1 MLQELL
7 WKYVQ
12 AHPWLTA
19 SSFVFMAYA
28 PINNV
33 LLPHLYGKL
42 VGAIEKKHADMQYYF
57 VAIILVFVGV
67 HVLSMLYD
75 VHDSY
80 MNPAFQKFM
89 RTELTD
95 KVIDLHDENFEESA
109 TGDTISR
116 FVKIPEIVLEWFN
129 RLKEVLIPFGI
140 TVTLVASYFFRHDV
154 WLAVGLLTCVSL
166 VCLNLYLTPQACMK
180 ESLDMNNAYAHVYE
194 EFDELMRNMLSI
206 FSADKKDDELERMQ
220 ADEGVFAAAYRK
232 LTMCGIGRKL
242 VSFTVVISYCI
253 FFMYRCYTLLKAGRM
268 DTTAFVALFMMFTS
282 TLGSMWWFVGII
294 QRGLKETGMLK
305 STSDSLSPIK
315 TKATA
320 TQSSTPGAASH
331 SASPP
336 EGVGL
341 DNVTFM
347 YSTATTPT
355 LRNFSLQVRPGEHVV
370 ITGEN
375 GSGKSTI
382 LKLLLRLVRPTSG
395 DAYVNGQWYSQMTT
409 QEVRRNFGYVPQN
422 SVLFNRSVMDNI
434 RYGNE
439 EKVSEDEVAR
449 WVDSLGLT
457 PEFAHLEGGVRGS
470 AGKNGSNLSGGQR
483 QLVMALRL
491 LLRGPSVLVMDE
503 PTASLDAD
511 TKQLLMRMIDAMAD
525 KSTLIMVS
533 HDPYILNH
541 ISKHIKMLTR

>member
-7 WKYVQ
+7 WKYVKE
-12 AHPWLTA
+12 HPWLTA

-42 VGAIEKKHADMQYYF
+42 VGAIEKKHADMHYYF

-80 MNPAFQKFM
+80 MNPTFQKFM
-89 RTELTD
+89 RTQLTD

-129 RLKEVLIPFGI
+129 RFKEVLIPFGI
-140 TVTLVASYFFRHDV
+140 TITLVTTYFFKHDA
-154 WLAVGLLTCVSL
+154 WIAIGLLACVGF
-166 VCLNLYLTPQACMK
+166 VCLNLYLTPNACMK
-180 ESLDMNNAYAHVYE
+180 ESLAMNNAYAHVYE

-242 VSFTVVISYCI
+242 ASFTAVISYCI

-305 STSDSLSPIK
+305 STSDALEPLK
-315 TKATA
+315 TNAHNV
-320 TQSSTPGAASH
+320 PGAAH
-331 SASPP
+331 ANPPP

-347 YSTATTPT
+347 YSSATTPT
-355 LRNFSLQVRPGEHVV
+355 FSNLSLQVRPGEHVV

-382 LKLLLRLVRPTSG
+382 LKLLLRLIRPTSG
-395 DAYVNGQWYSQMTT
+395 DAYVNGKWYSQMTT
-409 QEVRRNFGYVPQN
+409 QEVRSNFGYVPQN

-439 EKVSEDEVAR
+439 NKVSEDEVAR
-449 WVDSLGLT
+449 WVESLGLA
-457 PEFAHLEGGVRGS
+457 PEFAHLEGGIHGS

-491 LLRGPSVLVMDE
+491 LLRNPSVLVMDE
-503 PTASLDAD
+503 PTASLDSD
-511 TKQLLMRMIDAMAD
+511 TKQLLMRMIEAMAD
-525 KSTLIMVS
+525 KSILIMVS

-541 ISKHIKMLTR
+541 IAKHIKI